1 MGNLSKSSQAFIEQN
16 NATEFSCSEPWLEK
30 LRKSGLENFSINGL
44 PTPSIEDWKYTS
56 LKALD
61 SIGTGDKSSLNL
73 DQLDLDWLPAEL
85 ESHKMVFVNGRFDK
99 NLSEL
104 GSFSKGIKVQ
114 PLSETLHNEPAML
127 QNYLGQVGS
136 IKEFPVLALNTA
148 FIEDGFVILIEDA
161 VLEKPVEVIYISQG
175 NGDTAYHPRNL
186 VVAKDS
192 ASVTILE
199 RNIGI
204 GDGPYL
210 VNNVTEIIVDD
221 DSSVKHYR
229 LLEDSIGGVNLSTV
243 ETRVGKRAN
252 FDSFILSIGGRMSRS
267 EIHVA
272 CQAEGAYTNLNGVYM
287 ACANQNMDHTTMIE
301 HLVPNTTS
309 NENYKGVLDDQ
320 ARGVFQGSIVVSDGA
335 DGTDGRMSNK
345 TLLLSDEAEIDAKP
359 QLEIYADDV
368 QCAHGFTAGELDE
381 EALFYL
387 RSRGISDVMARSML
401 VEGFLTEVIDA
412 GVEEEFRDIFIDKVS
427 EWMDR

>member
-16 NATEFSCSEPWLEK
+16 GATEFSCSEPWLEQ
-30 LRKSGLENFSINGL
+30 LRKSGLDNFSINGL
-44 PTPSIEDWKYTS
+44 PTPSKEEWKYTS

-61 SIGTGDKSSLNL
+61 RIGTGDKSVVNL
-73 DQLDLDWLPAEL
+73 EKVDFEWLPAAL
-85 ESHKMVFVNGRFDK
+85 ESHKLVFVNGRFDK
-99 NLSEL
+99 NMSEI
-104 GSFSKGIKVQ
+104 GSFSRGIRVE
-114 PLSETLHNEPAML
+114 PLSEMLRSEPAML
-127 QNYLGQVGS
+127 QGYLGRVGS
-136 IKEFPVLALNTA
+136 IKELPVLALNTA
-148 FIEDGFVILIEDA
+148 FIEDGFVIVIENA
-161 VLEKPVEVIYISQG
+161 VLDKPIEVIYISQG
-175 NGDTAYHPRNL
+175 NGNTAYHPRNL

-204 GDGPYL
+204 GDGAYL
-210 VNNVTEIIVDD
+210 INNVSEIIVDD
-221 DSSVKHYR
+221 ESSVKFYR

-252 FDSFILSIGGRMSRS
+252 FNSFILSIGGRMSRS

-272 CQAEGAYTNLNGVYM
+272 CQAEGAETNLNGVYM
-287 ACANQNMDHTTMIE
+287 ACADQNMDHTTLIE

-345 TLLLSDEAEIDAKP
+345 TLLLSDDAEIDAKP

-387 RSRGISDVMARSML
+387 RSRGIPDVMARSML
-401 VEGFLTEVIDA
+401 VEGFLTEVIDS
-412 GVEEEFRDIFIDKVS
+412 GVDEEFRNVFIDKVS